1 MAWPWIAGA
10 WIAGEWIAGPPTP
23 RLGDDPAGTEIR
35 PLASPFPLGMVT
47 VNPTPFLDLVAMATL
62 ETAVASPSGAEAVVG
77 SHSLGLPDFSSASYK
92 DAYSRINAIV
102 IEGEQEAHDNYISIG
117 TLIPEQAEELSRLAR
132 MELKHMRGFTACAN
146 NLGVTADMPFAKE
159 FFSPLHQNFQTALA
173 EGKVVTCLLIQ
184 AILIEAFAI
193 SAYHIYIPVAD
204 PFARKITEGVVKDEY
219 THLNYGQEWLKANLA
234 TAREE
239 LEQANRQ
246 NLPLV
251 RKMLQQVAADAS
263 VLQMEQEDL
272 MADFLSSYQEA
283 LVEVGFTNR
292 EIAKMAAAALVG

>member
-1 MAWPWIAGA
+1 L
-10 WIAGEWIAGPPTP
+10 TP
-23 RLGDDPAGTEIR
+23 AQDD
-35 PLASPFPLGMVT
+35 
-47 VNPTPFLDLVAMATL
+47 
-62 ETAVASPSGAEAVVG
+62 
-77 SHSLGLPDFSSASYK
+77 LPDFTSQAYK

-117 TLIPEQAEELSRLAR
+117 SLLPDQAGELDKLAK
-132 MELKHMRGFTACAN
+132 MELRHKKGFMACAN

-159 FFSPLHQNFQTALA
+159 FFAPLHGNFQAALA
-173 EGKVVTCLLIQ
+173 EGKVTTCLLIQ

-219 THLNYGQEWLKANLA
+219 THLNYGQEWLKANFDA
-234 TAREE
+234 SREE
-239 LEQANRQ
+239 LEQANRV

-251 RKMLQQVAADAS
+251 RRMLDQVAGDAA
-263 VLQMEQEDL
+263 VLQMNQEDL

-283 LVEVGFTNR
+283 LMDIGFENR
-292 EIAKMAAAALVG
+292 EIARMAAAALVGRDLTNN